1 MRLLA
6 YRAAKLIDDGQD
18 AMLAAAHAKKYAA
31 EQTLPALA
39 ACQQAM
45 GAEGLRDDY
54 PIGRHMAGARIAAY
68 VDGSTEMQNERIGAA
83 LTKGAF

>member
-1 MRLLA
+1 MAPSNILS
-6 YRAAKLIDDGQD
+6 
-18 AMLAAAHAKKYAA
+18 
-31 EQTLPALA
+31 LA

-45 GAEGLRDDY
+45 GAEGLKDQY